1 MCYFPGTLTLSV
13 RNGLSRRFTPLA
25 KRLMHTCN
33 QMYDNMPT
41 GLSPE
46 IVHFNM
52 SKQSEEDI
60 YVKVSSLI
68 NNDYQ

>member
-1 MCYFPGTLTLSV
+1 MYTCY
-13 RNGLSRRFTPLA
+13 
-25 KRLMHTCN
+25 

-52 SKQSEEDI
+52 SKQAEEDM
-60 YVKVSSLI
+60 YVKVGLLLLFI
-68 NNDYQ
+68 